1 MADNTIEFDDVS
13 LYKRICGFG
22 DKNLKLIEDS
32 LGVNIIP
39 RGNTLII
46 NAPEEKTRSA
56 VKMLHLMTDYLHIN
70 GNGYELNEMDIK
82 YLSKSVSAGKKLDV
96 STIKKLKINIQ
107 DSGKSITPRTINQ
120 AEYISTI
127 LEKAVTFSYG
137 PAGTGKTY
145 LAVAVALQMFNS
157 GQIKRIVLTR
167 PAVEAGE
174 NLGFLPGDLIQKIN
188 PYLRPLYDAL
198 FDLLPYE
205 KIPKLIESGNI
216 EIAPLAYMR
225 GRTLNNSFIILDEAQ
240 NTTKSQM
247 KMILTRIGNNSKIV
261 IDGDITQID
270 LDKPKNSGLLH
281 AMKILRNVEEIGL
294 IEFTREDICR
304 HPIVEKIVEAYER
317 QEKHEGRQKPKKTP

>member
-1 MADNTIEFDDVS
+1 MSDNTIVIDDIS

-22 DKNLKLIEDS
+22 DKNIKIIENCLD
-32 LGVNIIP
+32 VNIIP

-46 NAPEEKTRSA
+46 DAPEKEAKTALKLIHVLS
-56 VKMLHLMTDYLHIN
+56 DYLHMN
-70 GNGYELNEMDIK
+70 GNGYELNEVDLK
-82 YLSKSVSAGKKLDV
+82 YLARTTASGKNIDIGV
-96 STIKKLKINIQ
+96 IKKLKITIHE
-107 DSGKSITPRTINQ
+107 SGKTIVPRTTNQ
-120 AEYISTI
+120 AEYIQSI
-127 LEKAVTFSYG
+127 HQKAVTFSFG

-145 LAVAVALQMFNS
+145 LAVAVALHYLNTGQM
-157 GQIKRIVLTR
+157 KRIVLTR

-198 FDLLPYE
+198 FDLMTYE
-205 KIPKLIESGNI
+205 RIPKLIDSGSI

-225 GRTLNNSFIILDEAQ
+225 GRTLNDAFIILDEAQ

-261 IDGDITQID
+261 VSGDITQID

-281 AMKILRNVEEIGL
+281 AMKILKNMDEIG
-294 IEFTREDICR
+294 IIRFTKEDICR
-304 HPIVEKIVEAYER
+304 HPIVEKIVAAYER
-317 QEKHEGRQKPKKTP
+317 QESEVKG